1 MRCNMK
7 RQADSAFEVKVMAK
21 LLGGLRN
28 GLLVLFG
35 FFRPGSAREAPERQS
50 TPPPRPWERSY
61 PDGLSW
67 DADIPIKPLF
77 AILDEAVTKW
87 PGHPCL
93 EFLGKR
99 YTYAEVGALV
109 ARAAKGFQELG
120 VGKGVR
126 VGLFLPNSAYYVICY
141 HAVIKAGGTVV
152 NFNPLYAEREI
163 ARQIK
168 DSGTKIMVTMNL
180 NTLYPKVS
188 RCLDDGGLE
197 KMVVCGMGQAL
208 SFTRMALFMLFKRR
222 EVSAIPTDAAHVHF
236 SKLIANDGIP
246 AVVDIDPRRDI
257 AVLQYTGGT
266 TGLPKG
272 AMLTHANL
280 YANTV
285 QTGLWAIDLEPGCEK
300 VLAVLPLFH
309 VFGMTAVM
317 NLGLYCGSELLLL
330 PRFKLSEALGVI
342 AREKPT
348 VLMGVPTIYSAIN
361 DSKERENF
369 DLSSLKYCVSGGA
382 PLPPAIKK
390 KFEEVTGCDLV
401 EGYGLSE
408 AGPVC
413 TINPITGLNKAG
425 SAGLP
430 LPGTLVEVVSLDNPT
445 DVLPIGETGEIVV
458 SGPQIM
464 AGYWNQEQE
473 TLGVLSGGRLRT
485 GDVGRIDEDGYIY
498 IVDRIKDLIIS
509 GGFNVYPRM
518 VEEAILMHPAVEE
531 AAVCGVPDKH
541 RGEVV
546 KAFVKTREVGG
557 LTSVQLRQFLKDK
570 LAPFEIP
577 RRVEFRDSIPKT
589 LVGKPL
595 RRELV
600 AQEQWRAGQKGTLGQ
615 PSEAAGSAQEDRV
628 A

>member
-1 MRCNMK
+1 MI
-7 RQADSAFEVKVMAK
+7 RQADSTFEVKVMTK

-35 FFRPGSAREAPERQS
+35 FFRPGSAQEEPERHPV
-50 TPPPRPWERSY
+50 PPPRPWERSY
-61 PDGLSW
+61 PAGLSW
-67 DADIPIKPLF
+67 DAEIPIKPLF

-87 PGHPCL
+87 SDRPCL

-120 VGKGVR
+120 VGKGVH

-208 SFTRMALFMLFKRR
+208 SFTKMALFLLFKRR

-246 AVVDIDPRRDI
+246 AVVDIDPHRDI

-285 QTGLWAIDLEPGCEK
+285 QTGLWAIGLEPGCEK

-382 PLPPAIKK
+382 PLPPTIKS
-390 KFEEVTGCDLV
+390 KFEELTGCDLV

-413 TINPITGLNKAG
+413 TINPISGLNKAG

-430 LPGTLVEVVSLDNPT
+430 LPGTLIEVVSLDNPT

-531 AAVCGVPDKH
+531 VAVCGVPDKH

-546 KAFVKTREVGG
+546 KAFVKTREIGG
-557 LTSVQLRQFLKDK
+557 LTGVQLRQFLKDK

-577 RRVEFRDSIPKT
+577 RRVEFRESIPKT

-600 AQEQWRAGQKGTLGQ
+600 AQEQWRDGQKRTLGQ
-615 PSEAAGSAQEDRV
+615 PSEAAGSTHEDRV